1 MAKNESNPVIMAAHP
16 PSVMSQKRYS
26 SVARQP
32 PRSKKRFGIDI
43 PGKDGPA
50 GRSFVERVSE
60 ETLTRYASGRE
71 EEL

>member
-1 MAKNESNPVIMAAHP
+1 MAAHELGTR
-16 PSVMSQKRYS
+16 KRYS
-26 SVARQP
+26 SVARQA
-32 PRSKKRFGIDI
+32 PRSRKQFGIDI

-71 EEL
+71 EAL